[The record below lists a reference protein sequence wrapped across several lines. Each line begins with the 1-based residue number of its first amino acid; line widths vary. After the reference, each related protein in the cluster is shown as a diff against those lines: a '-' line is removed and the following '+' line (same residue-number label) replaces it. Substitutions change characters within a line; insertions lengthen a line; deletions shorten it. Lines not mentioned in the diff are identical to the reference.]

1 MNERAEVV
9 FLDRWYSD
17 HVNAAAFPQKRSEGE
32 ALAAQCLED
41 AKRAGIDAA
50 QLREAAGG
58 DLVDYMIGAFEAS
71 ADAEVDRLVAKD
83 TS

>member
-17 HVNAAAFPQKRSEGE
+17 HVNAAAFPQKRSGGE
-32 ALAAQCLED
+32 ALATQCLED

-50 QLREAAGG
+50 RLREAAGG
-58 DLVDYMIGAFEAS
+58 DLVDYMVGALEAS